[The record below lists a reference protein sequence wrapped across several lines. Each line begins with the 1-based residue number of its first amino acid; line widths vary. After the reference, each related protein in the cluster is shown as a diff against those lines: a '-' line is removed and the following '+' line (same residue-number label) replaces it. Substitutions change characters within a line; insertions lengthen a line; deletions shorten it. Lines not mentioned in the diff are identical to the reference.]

1 MPRYS
6 REAKLEMI
14 RLYHEEHRS
23 VNWIAEHYGIS
34 QSYLRHLL
42 EMDAKGMAKDI
53 GTGQSGKPK
62 GRYSGKFKLDVVKEE
77 LNSGAGYREV
87 ARKYGINHV
96 VVMKWER
103 IYLLDGEAG
112 LLEDHRGKTVKEGYV
127 PKQAG
132 KLKLDKDIE
141 QDLIAE
147 IQQLRMENEYLKKLQ
162 ALVRTEER
170 SPLKPK

>member
-62 GRYSGKFKLDVVKEE
+62 GRYSDKFFKGVPAEKFSKLTASLFPTKVDVLPAPVVQ
-77 LNSGAGYREV
+77 LL
-87 ARKYGINHV
+87 IN
-96 VVMKWER
+96 
-103 IYLLDGEAG
+103 I
-112 LLEDHRGKTVKEGYV
+112 V
-127 PKQAG
+127 PSATPPT
-132 KLKLDKDIE
+132 
-141 QDLIAE
+141 
-147 IQQLRMENEYLKKLQ
+147 R
-162 ALVRTEER
+162 
-170 SPLKPK
+170 